1 MLVEERRTLRRT
13 DPIAVA
19 LASTA
24 VTVGRSQ
31 GEAPGVDGGVH
42 FTADAPI
49 GSFIDVRLDGCG
61 PFDFYGTAVPA
72 AVPV

>member
-1 MLVEERRTLRRT
+1 VLVEERRTLRRT

-31 GEAPGVDGGVH
+31 GEAPGVDGGVYV
-42 FTADAPI
+42 TADAPV
-49 GSFIDVRLDGCG
+49 GSFLDVRLDGCG
-61 PFDFYGTAVPA
+61 PFDFYGTVAAAAVPA
-72 AVPV
+72 